1 MMEREIWTTGLK
13 IPDLPIVFMG
23 WERREGRDDETDGGA
38 GAMASRR
45 GGVPEAAAS
54 GGDDDGLGGGG
65 TGDEIGQ
72 SESRMGMRE
81 ESP

>member
-1 MMEREIWTTGLK
+1 MMEREIWTLGLK

-23 WERREGRDDETDGGA
+23 WEGREERDDETGGEA

-54 GGDDDGLGGGG
+54 GGDDDGPGGGG
-65 TGDEIGQ
+65 TGDEIGLP
-72 SESRMGMRE
+72 ESRMGRRE